1 MRDVYRGFG
10 VLAAVAVVV
19 VGVIMVLPSRP
30 DEVPGRPIAA
40 PSAVPSPS
48 GPTSSPGPAGTVPTE
63 SAVPTHSGAVPSA
76 QAGRPTAVPSASGPV
91 GTVPSASAPAG
102 VPTASGSPSALPSA
116 SALMGTPRPTPTPGA
131 TLAPG
136 YTAMEAFYADARIA
150 RIPESIHS
158 VPSSRAPR
166 YVVKD
171 ARTGL
176 AVPRLSRPWKVYGPA
191 PFTTR
196 QVLPKQHG
204 AVQRGMLVSCP
215 LPIERQQDW
224 RDTALLAARWTLT
237 LQPKG
242 ATIRWIASQS
252 VDRGWV
258 LIYQVKYGKHSS
270 RAAVAV
276 LDGGMAKAGLAFV
289 SVPDT
294 QRKYWGDVQ
303 RVASGVRVLG

>member
-1 MRDVYRGFG
+1 MRDVYRGLG
-10 VLAAVAVVV
+10 VLAAAAVVV
-19 VGVIMVLPSRP
+19 AGVIMVLPSRP
-30 DEVPGRPIAA
+30 DEVPARPIAA
-40 PSAVPSPS
+40 PSAAPSPS
-48 GPTSSPGPAGTVPTE
+48 GPTSSPGPAGTLPTA
-63 SAVPTHSGAVPSA
+63 SAVPTASGA
-76 QAGRPTAVPSASGPV
+76 
-91 GTVPSASAPAG
+91 VPSASAPAG
-102 VPTASGSPSALPSA
+102 VPTTSETAAAMPSGSPPGAVPSA
-116 SALMGTPRPTPTPGA
+116 SALMGRPTPTPGA

-150 RIPESIHS
+150 RLPGSIQP
-158 VPSSRAPR
+158 VPASRVPR

-171 ARTGL
+171 TRTGL
-176 AVPRLSRPWKVYGPA
+176 AVPRLGRPWKLYGPA

-196 QVLPKQHG
+196 QVLPKHG
-204 AVQRGMLVSCP
+204 AGLRGLLVSCP

-237 LQPKG
+237 LHPKG

-252 VDRGWV
+252 VDRGWM
-258 LIYQVKYGKHSS
+258 LIYQVKYGKHAS

-276 LDGGMAKAGLAFV
+276 LDGGMAKPGLVFV

-294 QRKYWGDVQ
+294 QRKQWGDVQ